1 MGLVMAYHVEATAFV
16 WLHPSDANFAT
27 WAGVTA
33 TITGVYHWINYRDD
47 KTPDS
52 I

>member
-1 MGLVMAYHVEATAFV
+1 MGLVTVMHFVATFY
-16 WLHPSDANFAT
+16 LFSHPSDVNFAT

-47 KTPDS
+47 KTPDV
-52 I
+52 